1 MNSKVILV
9 TGAGKGIGK
18 AIIEEIIKRKAEFGI
33 PKLMLTSRTVS
44 DLEYLQSLAQR
55 AGLTA
60 EILPLEL
67 AQEPTKPV
75 LQTVQKFGHLDLLI
89 HSAGVGRFGNFLE
102 LTRDDL
108 EFTMKTNVEAS
119 FLLMQSAFT
128 QLKSQKGTHK
138 GDLVWITSVAAEKPF
153 EHSSIYCMSKY
164 AQRGLIET
172 MRLLARPEGIRI
184 MDIKPGA
191 TLTPMWGEVTPDM
204 ITKMMKAEDI
214 AKITIDA
221 ILLDPRASVEDIL
234 IRPIAGDI

>member
-89 HSAGVGRFGNFLE
+89 HIAGVGRFGNF
-102 LTRDDL
+102 
-108 EFTMKTNVEAS
+108 
-119 FLLMQSAFT
+119 
-128 QLKSQKGTHK
+128 
-138 GDLVWITSVAAEKPF
+138 
-153 EHSSIYCMSKY
+153 
-164 AQRGLIET
+164 
-172 MRLLARPEGIRI
+172 
-184 MDIKPGA
+184 
-191 TLTPMWGEVTPDM
+191 
-204 ITKMMKAEDI
+204 
-214 AKITIDA
+214 
-221 ILLDPRASVEDIL
+221 
-234 IRPIAGDI
+234 